1 MRLWLNSTRGFRRF
15 TRGSG
20 VPRLRR
26 SACCGLRCCSF
37 SIRSARS
44 GSWSNGW
51 SSTCCFA
58 VRRAY
63 DRREGVRR
71 LDLLEEPRP
80 PAHARDRAG
89 VSVFAPRPAGGEGA
103 SERRA
108 FFGRRDFAQGL
119 GVDEELPSQERL
131 GRRRGERPGRAAAS
145 RAQPRGRLP
154 QDQAIERTHASTT
167 DKDARLYR
175 KGAGQESRLCYLGH
189 ALMENR
195 NGLVAAAEATLATG
209 TAEREAAAAFSRRLP
224 KGATLGADKG
234 YDAEAFVEGLKARG
248 IEPHIAINGTG
259 ASMAR
264 RARPRS
270 RARSPRVCAM
280 PSASGCASASRK
292 ASAGRRRSASH
303 AGEGARPCQGPRR
316 FRPRHGR
323 LQHRAPAQA
332 LGPEGRSPASDM
344 KSQRTTT
351 RRHAKTP
358 NLEPQ
363 KIALA
368 LLVAQTH

>member
-1 MRLWLNSTRGFRRF
+1 MKSFRPK
-15 TRGSG
+15 S
-20 VPRLRR
+20 
-26 SACCGLRCCSF
+26 
-37 SIRSARS
+37 
-44 GSWSNGW
+44 
-51 SSTCCFA
+51 
-58 VRRAY
+58 
-63 DRREGVRR
+63 
-71 LDLLEEPRP
+71 
-80 PAHARDRAG
+80 
-89 VSVFAPRPAGGEGA
+89 
-103 SERRA
+103 
-108 FFGRRDFAQGL
+108 
-119 GVDEELPSQERL
+119 
-131 GRRRGERPGRAAAS
+131 
-145 RAQPRGRLP
+145 
-154 QDQAIERTHASTT
+154 ASTA

-358 NLEPQ
+358 NLSRKKSRLHSSLRKRTDFFSNLLEAAWSPRSSG
-363 KIALA
+363 LA
-368 LLVAQTH
+368 SRFMAARPPSR